1 MTFQHTSP
9 ETSERPAAALA
20 DPLASTRFI
29 APRLPAGLMPRAT
42 LVERLT
48 QARRKRCVVLQGPPG
63 CGKTSALLAL
73 RRALMTH
80 GFEVA
85 WLSLAADD
93 NDLGTFLQGL
103 LASVAQVDAAVV
115 RNAWLLASGGQ
126 RDAQAA
132 EHLAIVLAQDL
143 ARREGELVLM
153 LDDAHQLADGAALQ
167 TLQWLLDYAPPSFHL
182 VLASREAP
190 RHPLGTAIARL
201 RQLHAVADFLPED
214 LRFTATESA
223 QFLRE
228 RVAGITHE
236 EAMRLHERTDGW
248 IAGLQLLSVHF
259 QDQDDSAREMPLK
272 DAGGFAAYFE
282 RNVLANMSAGELDLL
297 TRASACPRFCA
308 DLCYV
313 LLEARESAA
322 RIEQRLGALDRARF
336 FIHHEQEPGQESW
349 WRLHPLLREVLNGR
363 LQALPGHEQRQLH
376 RRAWRW
382 FAGRGSMAEA
392 VRHAVLADEGEA
404 AAHMVESCA
413 RRLLSRGE
421 FTQMSSLLA
430 RLPAGLVEQRIGL
443 RFARAHVRL
452 NWREL
457 DALVADFA
465 VLADE
470 PLDVLQ
476 RAELDLL
483 RCAAALHRDDV
494 DLAARLLAGLDE
506 LPPGADALLESTRA
520 NLSAWVH
527 LARGEFALA
536 REVLGGRD
544 ARQGSAVA
552 SLTGLCL
559 LGLSHTLEG
568 RMVDAEHLY
577 RQVLEAADGHGAGG
591 VQVSNLAAALLGDVL
606 YELDELEAA
615 CALLDARMDLIEHT
629 GMPEAILRGAMSLA
643 SAHWLC
649 GRRLE
654 ALAQLDR
661 LEDYATRHGLG
672 RLQAH
677 ALCLRVRL
685 QQQRGQ
691 MLAVS
696 DALCRLDEL
705 VGRQAQAQDS
715 VSQEIRR
722 LAEQAQI
729 AVHLNRGEFEA
740 AAQGLRRLLDRVRAA
755 GRMRPAASLL
765 AQLALVERALG
776 HGEAAGPMLVEALRL
791 AHRLGLL
798 RIVLDTSR
806 RVPGALHELVESR
819 TLDPVLDHYA
829 RRLLAVAARQRALP
843 SADAAA
849 PARTAPAEPLKER
862 EREILGLLAQA
873 LPNKKIARI
882 LGLSPETVKWHLK
895 NIYAKLGVTARDAA
909 VARARDLEL

>member
-1 MTFQHTSP
+1 M
-9 ETSERPAAALA
+9 ET
-20 DPLASTRFI
+20 
-29 APRLPAGLMPRAT
+29 
-42 LVERLT
+42 
-48 QARRKRCVVLQGPPG
+48 RRRRCVMLQGPPG

-73 RRALMTH
+73 RGALMTH

-85 WLSLAADD
+85 WLSLALDD

-103 LASVAQVDAAVV
+103 LASVAEVDPAAV
-115 RNAWLLASGGQ
+115 RNALLLASGGQ
-126 RDAQAA
+126 RDAEAA
-132 EHLAIVLAQDL
+132 EHFTIALAQGL
-143 ARREGELVLM
+143 ARREGETVLM
-153 LDDAHQLADGAALQ
+153 LDDVHQLADGDVLQ
-167 TLQWLLDYAPPSFHL
+167 VLQWLLEYAPPSFHL

-201 RQLHAVADFLPED
+201 RQLHSAADFSLED
-214 LRFTATESA
+214 LRFTATESE

-228 RVAGITHE
+228 RVAGINHE
-236 EAMRLHERTDGW
+236 EAMHLHERTDGW
-248 IAGLQLLSVHF
+248 IAGLQLLSVRY
-259 QDQDDSAREMPLK
+259 QGQEGSARGMPLK
-272 DAGGFAAYFE
+272 DAGEFAAYFE
-282 RNVLANMSAGELDLL
+282 RNVLANMSAGELNLL

-308 DLCYV
+308 DLCHV
-313 LLEARESAA
+313 LLDGTESAA
-322 RIEQRLGALDRARF
+322 WIEQQLSALDRDRL
-336 FIHHEQEPGQESW
+336 FIHHEQAPRQESW

-363 LQALPGHEQRQLH
+363 LDQLPAQEQRQMH
-376 RRAWRW
+376 QRAWRW
-382 FAGRGSMAEA
+382 FADRGSLAEA
-392 VRHAVLADEGEA
+392 VRHAVLAGEDDA
-404 AAHMVESCA
+404 AARMVESCA
-413 RRLLSRGE
+413 RQLLNQGE
-421 FTQMSSLLA
+421 FMQMSSLLA
-430 RLPAGLVEQRIGL
+430 RLPAGLVERRTGL

-452 NWREL
+452 NSREL
-457 DALVADFA
+457 EALEADFA
-465 VLADE
+465 VLE
-470 PLDVLQ
+470 SGPLGPLQ
-476 RAELDLL
+476 HAELNLL
-483 RCAAALHRDDV
+483 RCGAALHRDDV
-494 DLAARLLAGLDE
+494 DLAARLLPDLE
-506 LPPGADALLESTRA
+506 TLPPGVDTLMDSTRA
-520 NLSAWVH
+520 NLLAWVH
-527 LARGEFALA
+527 LARGEYGLA
-536 REVLGGRD
+536 RAVLSGQD
-544 ARQGSAVA
+544 ARHDSPVA
-552 SLTGLCL
+552 SLTGMCL

-577 RQVLEAADGHGAGG
+577 RQVLEAADGRGAGG
-591 VQVSNLAAALLGDVL
+591 VPVSNLAAALLGDVL

-615 CALLDARMDLIEHT
+615 CALLDPRMDLIEHT
-629 GMPEAILRGAMSLA
+629 GMPEAILRAALVLS

-661 LEDYATRHGLG
+661 LEDYATRHGLA

-685 QQQRGQ
+685 QQQRGE
-691 MLAVS
+691 MLVVS

-705 VGRQAQAQDS
+705 CARRAGSEDS

-722 LAEQAQI
+722 LAERAQI
-729 AVHLNRGEFEA
+729 AVYLHRGEFDA
-740 AAQGLRRLLDRVRAA
+740 AAQGLRTLLERLRAA
-755 GRMRPAASLL
+755 GRMRPTASLL

-776 HGEAAGPMLVEALRL
+776 HGEAASTTLVEALRL

-798 RIVLDTSR
+798 RTVLDASR
-806 RVPGALHELVESR
+806 RVPAALHELVESS

-829 RRLLAVAARQRALP
+829 RRLLAVMARQRALQ

-895 NIYAKLGVTARDAA
+895 NIYTKLGVTARDAA